1 MRRKGR
7 RRHGKERS
15 RRRTNRLTT
24 VWIQA
29 GRSRSD
35 SGRSSAGAA
44 LSLPASAQEAPVYRD
59 SGALRELA
67 QGIVDWKKTDNGS
80 SPEEPLINESFLEL
94 AGTTPGDWYPIGMS
108 RLGMEDDYA
117 GYLAVI
123 REDVR
128 ERYREPGKL
137 HSAKATEWHRI
148 SWPFWRR
155 GAIPPTWAR
164 MTRGTGST

>member
-1 MRRKGR
+1 MGRKGAVGGGR
-7 RRHGKERS
+7 TAS
-15 RRRTNRLTT
+15 RRYGFRRAGAVLT
-24 VWIQA
+24 A
-29 GRSRSD
+29 
-35 SGRSSAGAA
+35 AALLLGAA
-44 LSLPASAQEAPVYRD
+44 LSLPASAQEALVYRD

-155 GAIPPTWAR
+155 GAIPPTWER